1 MISQFTDQEAI
12 RKLLDEHPL
21 LARFAAEFCNNFG
34 TKVAYSASRPR
45 SVSLHTAD
53 GLYVGSLYYEPE
65 GGRDKNGAR
74 IPVYYYD
81 SETCVQKER
90 SSARTGRHTRD
101 STKIST
107 LIRTVKMHK
116 EEPTA
121 EKITQNYKSGIR
133 YAFIYAR
140 GNNRTTH
147 LQLTGDALMAMAR
160 NYLGVDSDMVRIY
173 HAEIEEAYKRYEEEV
188 RANTTRLGTFER
200 FAKGSYAIGY
210 MTDETRQPYY
220 VVGEVTATA
229 VTLNDRTDIQ
239 FQGPMKRYST
249 LADCPEVAP
258 HVPIIAAWAS
268 GKFPNHRAEG
278 ELGLPR
284 SDTYHDD
291 IDVATGYNTSA
302 AFWTLIPKEAP

>member
-1 MISQFTDQEAI
+1 MISQFTDQEAT
-12 RKLLDEHPL
+12 RKHLDEHPL

-45 SVSLHTAD
+45 AVLLHTTE
-53 GLYVGSLYYEPE
+53 GLYAGSLYYDPDS
-65 GGRDKNGAR
+65 GRDKNGAR

-81 SETCVQKER
+81 SEACIQKER

-107 LIRTVKMHK
+107 LIRTVKTNK

-121 EKITQNYKSGIR
+121 EKIMTQYKSGIR
-133 YAFIYAR
+133 YAFIYSR
-140 GNNRTTH
+140 GNDRAVRP
-147 LQLTGDALMAMAR
+147 QIDDEALLAAMR
-160 NYLGVDSDMVRIY
+160 YYLGVDSDAAKNY
-173 HAEIEEAYKRYEEEV
+173 HAELSQAYKKYEEEV
-188 RANTTRLGTFER
+188 EANTRRRGTFDR

-210 MTDETRQPYY
+210 MTDESIKPYY
-220 VVGEVTATA
+220 LVGEVAATS

-268 GKFPNHRAEG
+268 GKFPNRGEG

-284 SDTYHDD
+284 GDTYHDE